1 MSGRRDR
8 SRQGFT
14 LIELLAVIGIIVVLM
29 GIVMA
34 GASYGQ
40 RAADRSRARSQI
52 ELISMALDRYNSSF
66 TMYPTNFTVA
76 VPNKGIGVFSNLV
89 IFASDLLNM
98 RLATNSPAGGGL
110 RYVAILD
117 PWENPIIYSREKY
130 NPWSSTERFKE
141 DHFELRSFGPDGI
154 SNTVDDVVSTRGN

>member
-52 ELISMALDRYNSSF
+52 EVISMALDRYNSSF
-66 TMYPTNFTVA
+66 TRYPTNFTVNVGA
-76 VPNKGIGVFSNLV
+76 KPGVFSNLV
-89 IFASDLLNM
+89 IFAADLLNM
-98 RLATNSPAGGGL
+98 RLQTNTTRSPQ
-110 RYVAILD
+110 YIEIL
-117 PWENPIIYSREKY
+117 
-130 NPWSSTERFKE
+130 
-141 DHFELRSFGPDGI
+141 
-154 SNTVDDVVSTRGN
+154 